1 MGISPSITN
10 LRPNTSQ
17 NAPQSL
23 QQQVQQTT
31 DAGAPDWAA
40 SGPIRTLM
48 GYDPSGAYAEGSA
61 GTIAYVQ
68 PGAEKIDVAQ
78 PGLYTQPVA
87 AHEATHV
94 FQNSRNGDF
103 LRTIQSLAPGPPLLK
118 DYEYGGV
125 AGLQTHPLKSIGD
138 YNPEQQAR
146 MVEDLTTAQDQLKP
160 MMTPE
165 QLQQWDTTKA
175 ALERPIRQLL
185 AVPPPDTSLAGKAD
199 EWIAERPLGEL
210 LDHPFTRLK
219 GILSPPPMPK
229 GPDAPPEP
237 PSVAMGFAV
246 PSRLVK

>member
-1 MGISPSITN
+1 MGITPSIPN
-10 LRPNTSQ
+10 LRPY
-17 NAPQSL
+17 APRNGEQSV
-23 QQQVQQTT
+23 QEQVQQTT

-40 SGPIRTLM
+40 SGPIQTLM
-48 GYDPSGAYAEGSA
+48 GYDPSGAHAEGST

-68 PGAEKIDVAQ
+68 PEAEKINVAQ
-78 PGLYTQPVA
+78 PGMYTKPVA

-103 LRTIQSLAPGPPLLK
+103 LRAIQSLAPGPPLLK
-118 DYEYGGV
+118 DYDYGGV
-125 AGLQTHPLKSIGD
+125 AGLQAHPLKSIGD

-146 MVEDLTTAQDQLKP
+146 MVEDLTKAQEQLKP
-160 MMTPE
+160 MMSRE

-185 AVPPPDTSLAGKAD
+185 AVPPPDNSLAGRAD

-219 GILSPPPMPK
+219 GILVPPPMPK

-237 PSVAMGFAV
+237 PSVALGFADR
-246 PSRLVK
+246 SKLVR